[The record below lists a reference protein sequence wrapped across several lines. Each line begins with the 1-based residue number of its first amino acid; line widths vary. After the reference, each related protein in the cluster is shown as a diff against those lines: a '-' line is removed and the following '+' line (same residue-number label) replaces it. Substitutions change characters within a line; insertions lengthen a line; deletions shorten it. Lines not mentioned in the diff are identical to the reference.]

1 MKNNK
6 LFVVLVTICI
16 FLLGTLMFYFIYEVT
31 EEDDI
36 NVMQKEIT
44 DKEEIETPDEKE
56 LNIDEEETKMLNVL
70 ANYAFMSETN
80 GKFKENLLKEALLN
94 YVELY
99 KEKTALN
106 EVVYQ
111 YSIEED
117 EIEDFI
123 TLAGYENKNIDELVN
138 PSGSSILYEIEK
150 KDDLYLYKVSGHGR
164 SSHNV
169 RELKR
174 ENIGNKI
181 VITYDCKC
189 TEELGINKIGSLEI
203 TLNYNDDFYIENITY
218 TKDGKEHYCY

>member
-16 FLLGTLMFYFIYEVT
+16 FLLGTIMFYFIYEIV
-31 EEDDI
+31 DDKDI
-36 NVMQKEIT
+36 NVPQKEII
-44 DKEEIETPDEKE
+44 DSEEKEITEEKE
-56 LNIDEEETKMLNVL
+56 LNLDEEETEMLSVL
-70 ANYAFMSETN
+70 ANYAFMSKTN

-99 KEKTALN
+99 KEKSMLN

-117 EIEDFI
+117 EIEEFI
-123 TLAGYENKNIDELVN
+123 TLAGYKNKNIDEIVN

-150 KDDLYLYKVSGHGR
+150 QGDTYLYKVSGHGR
-164 SSHNV
+164 SSHEV
-169 RELKR
+169 QEIKR
-174 ENIGNKI
+174 EIIGNKAI
-181 VITYDCKC
+181 INYDCKC

-218 TKDGKEHYCY
+218 TEDGKEHYCY